1 MRATLDDARIA
12 GGLNMCQP
20 ANHRVAVTRAPAAA
34 LACAVAGLLASAGA
48 LAEGAPNVLND
59 PFQITLGTFALNNDT
74 EVRLDGDTSQG
85 TPIDWERTIG
95 DDDATRFRVDGYWR
109 FADRHKLRFLWFNF
123 SRDGSREADRE
134 IDWGGETIPVG
145 TRVEGETGF
154 DVYAVSYEYAFLR
167 RETWELAANI
177 GVHYADLSWRLAAQV
192 DVPNDDNDR
201 SVDREASLGAP
212 LPVIGLHGTWQLPYQ
227 ISIDA
232 SALFFS
238 LSIDEYDGSLQ
249 NYRIGVTWQ
258 PRKWLGVG
266 VGYDQFSVD
275 ADVDKGSFKGSLDWT
290 YKGPMIYYSVV
301 F

>member
-1 MRATLDDARIA
+1 MRTTLDDARTA
-12 GGLNMCQP
+12 GGLNMCHS
-20 ANHRVAVTRAPAAA
+20 ALHRAHVPRVPTAA
-34 LACAVAGLLASAGA
+34 LACAIAALLASPGA
-48 LAEGAPNVLND
+48 LAQAAPNLLTD
-59 PFQITLGTFALNNDT
+59 PFQVTLGTFILNNDT
-74 EVRLDGDTSQG
+74 EVRLDGDTGQG
-85 TPIDWERTIG
+85 TPIDWERTFG

-109 FADRHKLRFLWFNF
+109 FADRHKLRFLWFSF
-123 SRDGSREADRE
+123 SRNASRDSDRE

-145 TRVEGETGF
+145 THLEGETGF

-192 DVPNDDNDR
+192 DVPNDENDR
-201 SVDREASLGAP
+201 AVDREASLGAP

-258 PRKWLGVG
+258 PRKWIGVG
-266 VGYDQFSVD
+266 LGYDYFAVD
-275 ADVDKGSFKGSLDWT
+275 ADVDKGSFKGALDWT
-290 YKGPMIYYSVV
+290 YKGPMIYYSAV

>member
-1 MRATLDDARIA
+1 MRATLDDARTA
-12 GGLNMCQP
+12 GGLNMCHP
-20 ANHRVAVTRAPAAA
+20 AIHRVAVTRAPAAA
-34 LACAVAGLLASAGA
+34 SACAIAGLLASAGA
-48 LAEGAPNVLND
+48 WAEGAPNVLND
-59 PFQITLGTFALNNDT
+59 PFQITLGTFVLNNDT

-85 TPIDWERTIG
+85 TPIDWERTFG
-95 DDDATRFRVDGYWR
+95 DDDETRVRVDGYWR

-123 SRDGSREADRE
+123 SRDGSREVDRE

-201 SVDREASLGAP
+201 AVDREASLGAP